1 MNNGYAI
8 CYKEWILDKDIKNE
22 IQLLLLISNLCAKLG
37 YCYAGNKYFAD
48 MFDCTEVSISTKLR
62 KLCDKNYIEINY
74 TKRGC
79 EIVERKIRLKNF
91 LTDDLKKFEP
101 TIKKDFKENNI
112 NINNIKEKEKEKE
125 KDDDD
130 SYVRVRACACV
141 CVRGLAEKKKGNA
154 VFRHCPCVLS
164 ETFALLT
171 FINDYLLL
179 VAILNLELHNASH
192 WHIVWDERHQLC
204 NYLVHVTETDVL
216 HFA

>member
-1 MNNGYAI
+1 M
-8 CYKEWILDKDIKNE
+8 L
-22 IQLLLLISNLCAKLG
+22 
-37 YCYAGNKYFAD
+37 F
-48 MFDCTEVSISTKLR
+48 
-62 KLCDKNYIEINY
+62 
-74 TKRGC
+74 
-79 EIVERKIRLKNF
+79 
-91 LTDDLKKFEP
+91 
-101 TIKKDFKENNI
+101 IKKAIAFLFKANAFSKRKRKRQRKKI
-112 NINNIKEKEKEKE
+112 PHTPYKRKRKRKR
-125 KDDDD
+125 K
-130 SYVRVRACACV
+130 RRRRLLRACACV

-154 VFRHCPCVLS
+154 VFRHCHCVLS

>member
-1 MNNGYAI
+1 M
-8 CYKEWILDKDIKNE
+8 L
-22 IQLLLLISNLCAKLG
+22 
-37 YCYAGNKYFAD
+37 F
-48 MFDCTEVSISTKLR
+48 
-62 KLCDKNYIEINY
+62 
-74 TKRGC
+74 
-79 EIVERKIRLKNF
+79 
-91 LTDDLKKFEP
+91 
-101 TIKKDFKENNI
+101 IKKAIAFLFKANAFSKKKTKKTKKNSPTPP
-112 NINNIKEKEKEKE
+112 IKEKEKEKE

-130 SYVRVRACACV
+130 SYVRTCA

-171 FINDYLLL
+171 FIYDDLLL

>member
-1 MNNGYAI
+1 M
-8 CYKEWILDKDIKNE
+8 L
-22 IQLLLLISNLCAKLG
+22 
-37 YCYAGNKYFAD
+37 F
-48 MFDCTEVSISTKLR
+48 
-62 KLCDKNYIEINY
+62 
-74 TKRGC
+74 
-79 EIVERKIRLKNF
+79 
-91 LTDDLKKFEP
+91 
-101 TIKKDFKENNI
+101 IKKAIAFLFKANAFSKRKRKRQRKKSPTPP
-112 NINNIKEKEKEKE
+112 IKEKEKEKE

-141 CVRGLAEKKKGNA
+141 CVREIQSFPILERLERKKGNA

-164 ETFALLT
+164 ETFSLLT

-204 NYLVHVTETDVL
+204 NYLVHVAETDVL

>member
-1 MNNGYAI
+1 MAFTKSNSFCFEKQMLFLFKAI
-8 CYKEWILDKDIKNE
+8 AFLFKANAFSK
-22 IQLLLLISNLCAKLG
+22 
-37 YCYAGNKYFAD
+37 
-48 MFDCTEVSISTKLR
+48 R
-62 KLCDKNYIEINY
+62 KR
-74 TKRGC
+74 KRQ
-79 EIVERKIRLKNF
+79 RKKS
-91 LTDDLKKFEP
+91 P
-101 TIKKDFKENNI
+101 TPP
-112 NINNIKEKEKEKE
+112 IKEKEKEKE

-130 SYVRVRACACV
+130 SYVRMRACA

-164 ETFALLT
+164 ETFSLLT
-171 FINDYLLL
+171 FIYDYLLL